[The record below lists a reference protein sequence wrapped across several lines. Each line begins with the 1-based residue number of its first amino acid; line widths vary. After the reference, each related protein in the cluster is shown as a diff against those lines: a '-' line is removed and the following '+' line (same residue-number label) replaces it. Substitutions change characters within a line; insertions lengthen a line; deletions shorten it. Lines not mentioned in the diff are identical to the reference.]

1 MSEFLALKDLR
12 KTYGDLVALDSINL
26 AVAEGEF
33 ISFLGPSGCG
43 KTTTLRLIGGFT
55 EPTSGKISFE
65 GRDVGHVPPYKRDFV
80 HTVFQD
86 YALFPHMTVGENVGF
101 GMKYSGMSRSDIEKK
116 AVEALG
122 IVGLGNRAHDRP
134 NMLSGGQKQRVA
146 LARALALRP
155 KVLLLDEPLS
165 ALDAKL
171 REEMQ
176 VELKR
181 LHQRIGI
188 AFVFVTHSQREA
200 MVMSDR
206 VVLMNHGRIVQEGS
220 PEDIYSGPESLF
232 CANFIGE
239 RSFLTGEITARND
252 NSVGGRARIGDVD
265 LDIDWIEPALRAGD
279 KTKIMFDSN
288 ALGLAAD
295 TGLRARVLDH
305 QFLGRHRRLLL
316 EMANGEQLNID
327 IDLDGSIL
335 PAVDEVVN
343 LTRVGGAIRA
353 FQMQGLSA

>member
-1 MSEFLALKDLR
+1 MSDFLVLQNMR

-26 AVAEGEF
+26 SVAEGEF

-43 KTTTLRLIGGFT
+43 KTTTLRMIGGFT
-55 EPTSGKISFE
+55 EPTSGKILFE
-65 GRDVGHVPPYKRDFV
+65 GRDVARVPPYKRDFV

-101 GMKYSGMSRSDIEKK
+101 GMKYAGLSKSEIEEK
-116 AVEALG
+116 AIVALET
-122 IVGLGNRAHDRP
+122 VGLGNRAQDRP

-146 LARALALRP
+146 LARALALQP

-176 VELKR
+176 IELKR

-206 VVLMNHGRIVQEGS
+206 VVLMNQGQIFQEGS
-220 PEDIYSGPESLF
+220 PESLYAAPENLF
-232 CANFIGE
+232 CANFIGD
-239 RSFLTGEITARND
+239 RSFLTTNITALD
-252 NSVGGRARIGDVD
+252 EAAGTGRAKFND
-265 LDIDWIEPALRAGD
+265 LDIDIGWVEP
-279 KTKIMFDSN
+279 
-288 ALGLAAD
+288 GLAVGDAAKVMID
-295 TGLRARVLDH
+295 PKSMRITSGYGLPAKVLDH
-305 QFLGRHRRLLL
+305 QFLGDTRRVLF
-316 EMANGEQLNID
+316 ETEAGETLNID
-327 IDLDGSIL
+327 IGLDVANL
-335 PAVDEVVN
+335 PSVDEVVSLETTN
-343 LTRVGGAIRA
+343 GSIRA
-353 FQMQGLSA
+353 FRVAGGL

>member
-1 MSEFLALKDLR
+1 MSDFLVLRNVR
-12 KTYGDLVALDSINL
+12 KTYGELVALDSINL
-26 AVAEGEF
+26 SVAAGEF

-55 EPTSGKISFE
+55 EPTSGEILFE
-65 GRDVGHVPPYKRDFV
+65 GRDVARVPPYKRNFV

-101 GMKYSGMSRSDIEKK
+101 GMKYAGLSKSEIEKK
-116 AVEALG
+116 AAAALET
-122 IVGLGNRAHDRP
+122 VGLGNRAQDRP

-146 LARALALRP
+146 LARALALQP

-176 VELKR
+176 IELKR

-206 VVLMNHGRIVQEGS
+206 IVLMNQGQIVQEGS
-220 PEDIYSGPESLF
+220 PQSLYTAPENLF
-232 CANFIGE
+232 CADFIGD
-239 RSFLTGEITARND
+239 RSFLKADITALD
-252 NSVGGRARIGDVD
+252 AATGTGRAKLSD
-265 LDIDWIEPALRAGD
+265 LDINLDWIEP
-279 KTKIMFDSN
+279 
-288 ALGLAAD
+288 GLAVDDAAQIMID
-295 TGLRARVLDH
+295 PTTLRITSGQGLRAKVLDH
-305 QFLGRHRRLLL
+305 QFLGDSRRVLF
-316 EMANGEQLNID
+316 EAETGETLNID
-327 IDLDGSIL
+327 IGLDAANL
-335 PAVDEVVN
+335 PAVDEVVSLQAAN
-343 LTRVGGAIRA
+343 GSIRA
-353 FQMQGLSA
+353 FRPTGGS